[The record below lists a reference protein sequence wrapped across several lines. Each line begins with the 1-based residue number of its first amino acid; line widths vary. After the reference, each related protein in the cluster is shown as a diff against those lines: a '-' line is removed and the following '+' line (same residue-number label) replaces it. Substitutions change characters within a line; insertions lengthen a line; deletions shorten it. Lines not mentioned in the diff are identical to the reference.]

1 MNISEATIKVTSED
15 LISIIQEVIL
25 LAKIKGLEISSM
37 VFDEGM
43 LVLKGTYKF
52 KIKIPFEIKLRFIY
66 LEDNLLKLKIE
77 KISIAKLGIFSF
89 IKKFALK
96 KALKDFMVIGI
107 ITYKD
112 QVCIELN
119 TLFTI
124 IPYVTLQL
132 NEINVSDEDIFIKIK
147 EISFN
152 MDKKYVEFEEA
163 MKRNEKIQNVW
174 ELNLKKEKNEEKVV
188 LNAENK
194 VEDRYTLIRDN
205 IENSVT
211 CDYKDLLKYALIIPD
226 IMALIY
232 RLIKDKRVE
241 NKYKIILGGVITY
254 IASPIDIIP
263 DKIPFIG
270 KVDELALIFFA
281 LDKII
286 NQVPDE
292 VILQNWEGEENIIL
306 TIKEGVKVITSA
318 VGGNNVDK
326 VFNYI
331 NFGIKNI

>member
-25 LAKIKGLEISSM
+25 LAKIKGLEISST

-174 ELNLKKEKNEEKVV
+174 ELNLKKRKMKKK
-188 LNAENK
+188 L
-194 VEDRYTLIRDN
+194 Y
-205 IENSVT
+205 
-211 CDYKDLLKYALIIPD
+211 
-226 IMALIY
+226 
-232 RLIKDKRVE
+232 
-241 NKYKIILGGVITY
+241 
-254 IASPIDIIP
+254 
-263 DKIPFIG
+263 
-270 KVDELALIFFA
+270 
-281 LDKII
+281 
-286 NQVPDE
+286 
-292 VILQNWEGEENIIL
+292 
-306 TIKEGVKVITSA
+306 
-318 VGGNNVDK
+318 
-326 VFNYI
+326 
-331 NFGIKNI
+331 

>member
-1 MNISEATIKVTSED
+1 
-15 LISIIQEVIL
+15 
-25 LAKIKGLEISSM
+25 
-37 VFDEGM
+37 
-43 LVLKGTYKF
+43 
-52 KIKIPFEIKLRFIY
+52 
-66 LEDNLLKLKIE
+66 
-77 KISIAKLGIFSF
+77 
-89 IKKFALK
+89 
-96 KALKDFMVIGI
+96 
-107 ITYKD
+107 
-112 QVCIELN
+112 
-119 TLFTI
+119 
-124 IPYVTLQL
+124 
-132 NEINVSDEDIFIKIK
+132 
-147 EISFN
+147 
-152 MDKKYVEFEEA
+152 
-163 MKRNEKIQNVW
+163 
-174 ELNLKKEKNEEKVV
+174 
-188 LNAENK
+188 
-194 VEDRYTLIRDN
+194 
-205 IENSVT
+205 
-211 CDYKDLLKYALIIPD
+211 
-226 IMALIY
+226 MALIY

>member
-15 LISIIQEVIL
+15 LISIIQDVIL
-25 LAKIKGLEISSM
+25 LAKIKGLEIS
-37 VFDEGM
+37 FTTFNKGM

-132 NEINVSDEDIFIKIK
+132 NEINVNDDDIFIKIK
-147 EISFN
+147 GLSFN
-152 MDKKYVEFEEA
+152 MDKKYIEFEEA

-174 ELNLKKEKNEEKVV
+174 ELNLKKEKSEDKIV
-188 LNAENK
+188 LNTENK
-194 VEDRYTLIRDN
+194 VEDGYTLIRDN
-205 IENSVT
+205 IEKSVT

-232 RLIKDKRVE
+232 RLIKDQRVE

-292 VILQNWEGEENIIL
+292 VIFQNWEGEENIIL
-306 TIKEGVKVITSA
+306 TIKEGVKVIKSA